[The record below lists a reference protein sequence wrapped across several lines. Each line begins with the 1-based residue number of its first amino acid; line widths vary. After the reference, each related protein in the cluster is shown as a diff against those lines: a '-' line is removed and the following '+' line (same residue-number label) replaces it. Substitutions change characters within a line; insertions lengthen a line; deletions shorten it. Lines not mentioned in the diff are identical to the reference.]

1 MRIIAG
7 RGKGRRLKTPSGAR
21 TRPTGGRVKQSLFD
35 ILAPRLPGC
44 RFLDLF
50 AGSGA
55 VGLEALSR
63 GAGEVVFVDEGRT
76 AIVALRQNLQALR
89 APPPRAR
96 ALQRSVGAALDE
108 LEAAGAEF
116 DLVFLDPPYE
126 SALYEPVLAR
136 LAGSPL
142 LAEGAVVIAEH
153 FHKRPLAERIGSLVR
168 RRETR
173 IGDHR
178 LTFYGRAE
186 ARRND

>member
-1 MRIIAG
+1 MKIIAG
-7 RGKGRRLKTPSGAR
+7 AGKGRRLKAPSGPR

-35 ILAPRLPGC
+35 MLAARIPGC

-63 GAGEVVFVDEGRT
+63 GAAEVVFVDEGR
-76 AIVALRQNLQALR
+76 AAVAALLQNLQALR
-89 APPPRAR
+89 ARPPRAR
-96 ALQRSVGAALDE
+96 ALQRSVPAALSD
-108 LEAAGAEF
+108 LEAGGAEF
-116 DLVFLDPPYE
+116 DVVFLDPPYE
-126 SALYEPVLAR
+126 SALYEPVLER
-136 LAGSPL
+136 LGRSFL
-142 LAEGAVVIAEH
+142 LAAGATVVAEH
-153 FHKRPLAERIGSLVR
+153 FHKRLLPERIGSLVR

-186 ARRND
+186 ARRDG

>member
-1 MRIIAG
+1 VKIISGA
-7 RGKGRRLKTPSGAR
+7 GKGRRIKAPPGAG

-35 ILAPRLPGC
+35 ILAPRVAGA

-63 GAGEVVFVDEGRT
+63 GAGEVVFVEEGR
-76 AIVALRQNLQALR
+76 AAVAALLQNLQALR
-89 APPPRAR
+89 VRPPRAR
-96 ALQRSVGAALDE
+96 ALQRSVSAALDE

-126 SALYEPVLAR
+126 SPLYEPVLAR
-136 LAGSPL
+136 LAASRL
-142 LAEGAVVIAEH
+142 LASGATVVAEH

-178 LTFYGRAE
+178 LSFYGRAE